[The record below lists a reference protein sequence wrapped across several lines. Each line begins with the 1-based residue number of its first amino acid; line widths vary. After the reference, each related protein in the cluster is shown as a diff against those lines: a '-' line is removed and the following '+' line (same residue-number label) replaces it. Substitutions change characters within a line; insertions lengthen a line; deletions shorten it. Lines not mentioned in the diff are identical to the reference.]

1 MTVTAAFS
9 ATLPTTN
16 SDFILGEK
24 FSGMLYEPLVN
35 NLALGESEIDQCVLG
50 NYPLNTFNQTKTVA
64 FWNFDDAASPG
75 KI

>member
-1 MTVTAAFS
+1 
-9 ATLPTTN
+9 
-16 SDFILGEK
+16 
-24 FSGMLYEPLVN
+24 MLDEPLVN